1 MSIYE
6 IEVLTVSGD
15 LTTLE
20 DYKGQL
26 LLTKDLRFL
35 GSLVINLQDKNH

>member
-20 DYKGQL
+20 DYKGAI
-26 LLTKDLRFL
+26 TTHRKYGKWLR
-35 GSLVINLQDKNH
+35 SSSTV